1 MYKKIE
7 RIIQEGGVGIFPTD
21 TLYGLV
27 GSALNPKAVRR
38 VYQLRKR
45 NSKKPLIVLIG
56 SERDLS
62 LFQVKPSA
70 TVKQIIGKLWPGP
83 ISIILS
89 CNKKKFKY
97 LHCGTKTLAF
107 RVPKGATLRH
117 LLKRTGPLVAPSA
130 NPEGEKP
137 ATTITQAK
145 QYFGNKIDF
154 YKDSGKLDNFPSTI
168 IEIKR

>member
-1 MYKKIE
+1 MRKEIE

-38 VYQLRKR
+38 VYKLRKR
-45 NSKKPLIVLIG
+45 NPKKPLIVLIS

-70 TVKQIIGKLWPGP
+70 PVKQIIQKLWPGP
-83 ISIILS
+83 ISIILP
-89 CNKKKFKY
+89 CNEKKFKH
-97 LHCGTKTLAF
+97 LHRGTKTLAF
-107 RVPKGATLRH
+107 RVPKDATLRRF
-117 LLKRTGPLVAPSA
+117 LKRTGPLVAPSA
-130 NPEGEKP
+130 NPEGKKP
-137 ATTITQAK
+137 AVTIAQAK
-145 QYFGNKIDF
+145 RYFGNKIDF
-154 YKDSGKLDNFPSTI
+154 YKGSGKLDNPPSTI